1 MVFCCGLI
9 RFDIFLAAGLHKTE
23 SGVKSIQ
30 VKTKSLAISVS
41 GGGRAIR
48 SIMTQTKA
56 AGGAGRWC
64 DRKNKE
70 SGGAGRAGQPAYRS
84 INHCRTT
91 LTLCISWPSGSP
103 EPHTRYQLLYRI
115 QIRSVDL
122 VVAVPSCQNCEGRV
136 EFV

>member
-56 AGGAGRWC
+56 GGGAGRWG

-70 SGGAGRAGQPAYRS
+70 TEGAGRAGQPAYRS
-84 INHCRTT
+84 INHYRTT
-91 LTLCISWPSGSP
+91 LTLCISWPGSP
-103 EPHTRYQLLYRI
+103 EPHI
-115 QIRSVDL
+115 SVAL
-122 VVAVPSCQNCEGRV
+122 PYSGVGRVVLGCHSANEGRV
-136 EFV
+136 EFG